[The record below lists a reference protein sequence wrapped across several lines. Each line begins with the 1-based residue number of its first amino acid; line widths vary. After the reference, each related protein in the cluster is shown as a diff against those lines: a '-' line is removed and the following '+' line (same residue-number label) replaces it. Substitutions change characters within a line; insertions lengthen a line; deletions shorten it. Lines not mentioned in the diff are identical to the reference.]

1 MTYPRQR
8 RNRLGFPVCVMV
20 VWGAG
25 LVYVVPVQGHLYQ
38 RHHQRLERCGMRH
51 THHNDWTQGRH
62 AMAIGPVN
70 IFEYEVLAKER
81 LQPAEYDFIAGG
93 ATDEITLRRTRAVFE
108 AIMLRPRML
117 VDISQP
123 DLSTTVLGQRVPF
136 PILVDPAGGH
146 GRAHPEAELATVR
159 AAGAMGTVMIL
170 SSGSTYTL
178 EDVAQSAT
186 GPIWFQQYLYT
197 DRSLSQRMAHRAQE
211 AGYSAL
217 CLTLDSTVR
226 AKRERNIRNNYAS
239 PPSPNYAGLEVA
251 DNSWDTSSDAPRGA
265 NRLIDRAATWPYIGW
280 LAAQTPLPLL
290 VKGIMTAEDAR
301 LCAEHGVRAIIV
313 SNHGARQLDTTFAS
327 IEVLPE
333 VVEAVDG
340 KCEVYLDGGI
350 RRGTDVLK
358 ALALGAR
365 AVLIGRP
372 LFWGLAVDGEAGV
385 RAILQMLRDE
395 LEMAMGM
402 CGRPT
407 IPSIDRSVLGVVSP
421 LLSVLQPPHGLQL
434 PHL

>member
-1 MTYPRQR
+1 MST
-8 RNRLGFPVCVMV
+8 
-20 VWGAG
+20 
-25 LVYVVPVQGHLYQ
+25 
-38 RHHQRLERCGMRH
+38 
-51 THHNDWTQGRH
+51 
-62 AMAIGPVN
+62 GPIN
-70 IFEYEVLAKER
+70 IFEYEALAKER
-81 LQPAEYDFIAGG
+81 LPQAEYDFIAGG
-93 ATDEITLRRTRAVFE
+93 ATDEITLRRTRAVFD

-123 DLSTTVLGQRVPF
+123 DLSTTVLGQTAAF

-146 GRAHPEAELATVR
+146 GRAHPQGELATVR
-159 AAGAMGTVMIL
+159 AAGAMGTIMLL
-170 SSGSTYTL
+170 SSGSTYRL
-178 EDVAQSAT
+178 EEVAQAAT
-186 GPIWFQQYLYT
+186 GPIWFQQYFYRDQGLT
-197 DRSLSQRMAHRAQE
+197 QRMAHRAQE

-226 AKRERNIRNNYAS
+226 AKRERNIRNNYSS
-239 PPSPNYAGLEVA
+239 PPSPNYAGLEVQETG
-251 DNSWDTSSDAPRGA
+251 WGLSSDAPRGV
-265 NRLIDRAATWPYIGW
+265 NHLIDRTASWPYVDW
-280 LAAQTPLPLL
+280 LAAHTPLPLV

-301 LCAEHGVRAIIV
+301 LCAEHGVRGIIV

-333 VVEAVDG
+333 VVDAVQG
-340 KCEVYLDGGI
+340 RCEVYLDGGI

-385 RAILQMLRDE
+385 RAILQLLRDE

-407 IPSIDRSVLGVVSP
+407 IASIDRSLLGTVSP
-421 LLSVLQPPHGLQL
+421 LLSILHQPEGLRL
-434 PHL
+434 PSL